1 MQAMKSKST
10 SWRWTIWIA
19 CFAVLMNALAPS
31 ISHAMA
37 AMNDFPATWEI
48 CRTDSGAL
56 AAPGQ
61 PDLVAVGAGVSL
73 AKKITQDKIA
83 SMDDCGY
90 CLPHGGSFALMPSTI
105 TGLGLMGGHALR
117 PFLFYRAPQ
126 PLLALT
132 AAPPRGPPAFS

>member
-1 MQAMKSKST
+1 MQAMQSKST
-10 SWRWTIWIA
+10 TWRWTIWIA

-37 AMNDFPATWEI
+37 ARDNWPATREI
-48 CRTDSGAL
+48 CRADGSTLGVE
-56 AAPGQ
+56 GQ
-61 PDLVAVGAGVSL
+61 PDLVAVSQL
-73 AKKITQDKIA
+73 ANKIA
-83 SMDDCGY
+83 HHKVASMEDCGY

-126 PLLALT
+126 PLLALS
-132 AAPPRGPPAFS
+132 AAPPRGPPATS

>member
-1 MQAMKSKST
+1 MRAMQSKST

-37 AMNDFPATWEI
+37 AVNGVPATWEI
-48 CRTDSGAL
+48 CRTDGSAL
-56 AAPGQ
+56 ASAGQ
-61 PDLVAVGAGVSL
+61 PDLVVVGAL
-73 AKKITQDKIA
+73 AKKATQNKIA
-83 SMDDCGY
+83 PMEDCGY
-90 CLPHGGSFALMPSTI
+90 CLPHGGSVALMPSTI

-126 PLLALT
+126 PLLALS
-132 AAPPRGPPAFS
+132 AAPPRGPPAFA